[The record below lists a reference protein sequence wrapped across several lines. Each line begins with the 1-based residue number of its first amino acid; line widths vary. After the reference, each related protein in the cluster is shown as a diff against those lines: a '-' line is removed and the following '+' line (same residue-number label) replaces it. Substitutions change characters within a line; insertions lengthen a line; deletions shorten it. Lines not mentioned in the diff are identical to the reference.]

1 MEPLTYLDR
10 RGTYCL
16 NPSERPKKH
25 LWVFGDS
32 FTAGNG
38 CLANE
43 LYTKYKKSDEDII
56 WPEIISSKLNM
67 PLVNVGMGM
76 FSNDKILDTLLE
88 RYDFI
93 YEGDLVIISKTFF
106 TRFDIPSKNEKYFI
120 TLSAGHINNPYM
132 STHHFINYT
141 EDELNT
147 LKNIAVITD
156 SKLTIERWNF
166 RFDCIKRIIESKGVK
181 VLVWEVENAFR
192 EYDTIQDATNNKIN
206 DGHWSYKGHKD
217 FANYIINL
225 INKPDP
231 PKKLI

>member
-1 MEPLTYLDR
+1 MNKLLTYLDR
-10 RGTYCL
+10 RGAYYVDPL
-16 NPSERPKKH
+16 ERPKKH

-56 WPEIISSKLNM
+56 WPEIVSSKLNM

-76 FSNDKILDTLLE
+76 FSNDKILDTILE
-88 RYDFI
+88 RYDYI
-93 YEGDLVIISKTFF
+93 CEGDLVIISKTFF

-120 TLSAGHINNPYM
+120 TLSAGHISNPYIAAQ
-132 STHHFINYT
+132 HFINYT

-147 LKNIAVITD
+147 LRNIAVIVD
-156 SKLTIERWNF
+156 NKLTIERWNF
-166 RFDCIKRIIESKGVK
+166 RFNFLENLIKSKGAK
-181 VLVWEVENAFR
+181 VLVWSVNDIFSI
-192 EYDTIQDATNNKIN
+192 YDSIQDATNNKIK

-217 FANYIINL
+217 FANYILNRL
-225 INKPDP
+225 NNE
-231 PKKLI
+231 